1 MRISYQES
9 RLHTCPACQHPFYA
23 DLWLILDAQEHPE
36 QVAALR
42 QHHLNQVV
50 CPQCMYT
57 SSAETPLLF
66 HDSAARQVIV
76 AIPAGFADHEWPDL
90 IRDLH
95 AMLLGSI
102 PIEERRAYLA
112 DVQVAQDLAGIAHR
126 LDKAERRAAGSAPEP
141 LPGKQIE
148 LPSAPTDTHVQSTA
162 TEPEPQADDSA
173 LLIDAVQQLVQAT
186 VPDEIQATV
195 QQHPVLLTPAA
206 TTALEELAD
215 VAVEQREYALA
226 EQLHS
231 LRVLL
236 TRMQSTDVTSIDLDT
251 IQATVS
257 SEAVLSEPEPQAEQ
271 QDVPIAAYQALLRAQ
286 SPDELTAVA
295 RAQPVLL
302 EPWIDAALSRTI
314 DEILEAGDESLAYVL
329 EQRRELLA
337 ELRPQMTAATA
348 SPENHTDSTQEAIEA
363 LLTAGDDE
371 TRTRALIEYPVL
383 LTDEAQA
390 ALWQLASEARSY
402 GDEDLALYAVECRAL
417 LQKVREQLADS

>member
-1 MRISYQES
+1 
-9 RLHTCPACQHPFYA
+9 
-23 DLWLILDAQEHPE
+23 
-36 QVAALR
+36 
-42 QHHLNQVV
+42 
-50 CPQCMYT
+50 
-57 SSAETPLLF
+57 
-66 HDSAARQVIV
+66 
-76 AIPAGFADHEWPDL
+76 
-90 IRDLH
+90 
-95 AMLLGSI
+95 
-102 PIEERRAYLA
+102 
-112 DVQVAQDLAGIAHR
+112 
-126 LDKAERRAAGSAPEP
+126 
-141 LPGKQIE
+141 
-148 LPSAPTDTHVQSTA
+148 VQSTA

-236 TRMQSTDVTSIDLDT
+236 TRMQSTDITSIDLDT

-271 QDVPIAAYQALLRAQ
+271 QDVPIAAYQALLRSQ